1 MASEDYISKSQIAT
15 LLQGIERYNPENL
28 KTLLPYVYQQVKEN
42 SYDITANLA
51 VLKLYQFNPHLME
64 RTEEYLQV
72 VSSILLKTLMT
83 LPSGHFTLCKSLIDG
98 RMQDEVE
105 IGRVIYL
112 HRLLVT
118 CEFSLFWKEIEA
130 TPQLIEPITGF
141 KEAIRNYI
149 CTVVQST
156 YQNINKDI
164 LASYMGSLDS
174 GVLEDMI
181 GQQGWKGNSL
191 NEVVF
196 VASQDD
202 NCKTKNITEKVTFE
216 KLKTMFDLVN

>member
-1 MASEDYISKSQIAT
+1 MASEDRISSEQIAT

-28 KTLLPYVYQQVKEN
+28 KTLLPYVDQQVKEN
-42 SYDITANLA
+42 TYDITANLA

-64 RTEEYLQV
+64 SQQEYLQV

-141 KEAIRNYI
+141 KQAIRNYI

-156 YQNINKDI
+156 YQNISKEV
-164 LASYMGSLDS
+164 LSSYMGSLDEQ
-174 GVLEDMI
+174 VLEDMI
-181 GQQGWKGNSL
+181 AEQKWVENGKG
-191 NEVVF
+191 VVF
-196 VASQDD
+196 VANQDD
-202 NCKTKNITEKVTFE
+202 NCKTKNIVEKITFD

>member
-1 MASEDYISKSQIAT
+1 MVSEDRISSEQIAT

-28 KTLLPYVYQQVKEN
+28 KTLLPYVDQQVKEN
-42 SYDITANLA
+42 TYDITANLA
-51 VLKLYQFNPHLME
+51 VLKLYQFNPHLLE
-64 RTEEYLQV
+64 SQQEYLQV

-141 KEAIRNYI
+141 KQAIRNYI

-156 YQNINKDI
+156 YQNISKEV
-164 LASYMGSLDS
+164 LSSYMGSLDEQ
-174 GVLEDMI
+174 VLEDMI
-181 GQQGWKGNSL
+181 VEQKWVENSGG
-191 NEVVF
+191 VVF
-196 VASQDD
+196 VANQDD
-202 NCKTKNITEKVTFE
+202 NCKTKNIVEKITFD